1 MSFSARSHLSM
12 RVKPSAGPYF
22 CGIDDREKGGE
33 RGQLQL
39 LLLLL
44 HLTFRESREFQM
56 LLVSDR
62 VLKMMRQA
70 DYPPSRGLTVC
81 YG

>member
-39 LLLLL
+39 LLLSG
-44 HLTFRESREFQM
+44 HVIF
-56 LLVSDR
+56 
-62 VLKMMRQA
+62 
-70 DYPPSRGLTVC
+70 
-81 YG
+81 

>member
-39 LLLLL
+39 LLLSGHVIFLKCDINL
-44 HLTFRESREFQM
+44 GREFPGGA
-56 LLVSDR
+56 SAATAR
-62 VLKMMRQA
+62 FTH
-70 DYPPSRGLTVC
+70 RGHVEGL
-81 YG
+81 